1 MSASLQLLSPEDA
14 RELFLWRWKDVS
26 RLELN
31 EHLKEF
37 KKFDLLHT
45 GELEENHAMMLLESR
60 GETKTA
66 RELRE
71 IFARIDINNNHKLS
85 FLEWSCYL
93 YNKDFQETNSF
104 VDADARNAAMAE
116 VQRAGEAARAIE
128 EAAAKAKADEE
139 EAARQRAAEL
149 ERESQLVFLSLSLQ
163 FDLPQTGVAGMSAFF
178 KRQIEK
184 SGDATLT
191 NEQRVPL
198 HSDLDGQKIDFIS

>member
-1 MSASLQLLSPEDA
+1 MTETEMSFEDIPLATQQHLQAWDPIYFSFQVPQHPPPRMSASLQLLSPEDA

-26 RLELN
+26 RTELN

-37 KKFDLLHT
+37 KKFDLLKT
-45 GELEENHAMMLLESR
+45 GELEENHAMMLLEAR

-71 IFARIDINNNHKLS
+71 TFARIDVNNNHKLS

-139 EAARQRAAEL
+139 EAARLRAAEL
-149 ERESQLVFLSLSLQ
+149 ERESQLVLFLLALL
-163 FDLPQTGVAGMSAFF
+163 F
-178 KRQIEK
+178 
-184 SGDATLT
+184 
-191 NEQRVPL
+191 
-198 HSDLDGQKIDFIS
+198 

>member
-1 MSASLQLLSPEDA
+1 MSTSLQLLSPEDA
-14 RELFLWRWKDVS
+14 RELFLWRWKDIT
-26 RLELN
+26 RNELN

-45 GELEENHAMMLLESR
+45 GELEENHAMMLLEAR

-71 IFARIDINNNHKLS
+71 TFAKIDVNNNHKLS
-85 FLEWSCYL
+85 FLEWCCYL

-116 VQRAGEAARAIE
+116 VQRAGEAARALE

-149 ERESQLVFLSLSLQ
+149 ERESQLVLFSLS
-163 FDLPQTGVAGMSAFF
+163 S
-178 KRQIEK
+178 I
-184 SGDATLT
+184 LT
-191 NEQRVPL
+191 SIDRSCRNVCLFQA
-198 HSDLDGQKIDFIS
+198 SD